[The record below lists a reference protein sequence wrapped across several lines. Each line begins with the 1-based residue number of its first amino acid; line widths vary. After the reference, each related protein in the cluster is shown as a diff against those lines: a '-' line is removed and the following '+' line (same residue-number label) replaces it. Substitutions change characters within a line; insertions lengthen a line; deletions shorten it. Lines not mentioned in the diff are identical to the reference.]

1 MPEAQYRA
9 GRGARAA
16 YFQGCPMDMNRYP
29 DRLPGSVAKS
39 TPDHW
44 LLFAVEGA
52 VLVALGA
59 VAVTIPAI
67 ANVDVTGALGWI
79 FLLSGAVGLA
89 ITYLARQAPGS
100 LWSLLSALLAIFV
113 GVVLIENKSQDLY
126 GGMMGWPFHNAGPL
140 RLILVLFFL
149 AEGAA
154 SIMFSIEHRR
164 HRTGRWALMLASGI
178 VDIVLASVIIF
189 ALPGSSAWA
198 MGVLVGVNMILGG
211 AALIAIGVHA
221 RTEWAAATPRASNP

>member
-1 MPEAQYRA
+1 
-9 GRGARAA
+9 
-16 YFQGCPMDMNRYP
+16 MDMNCYA
-29 DRLPGSVAKS
+29 DRLPESVAKS

-44 LLFAVEGA
+44 FLFTVEGA

-79 FLLSGAVGLA
+79 FLFSGAVGLA
-89 ITYLARQAPGS
+89 ITYLARKAPGS

-113 GVVLIENKSQDLY
+113 GVVLIENRSQDLY

-149 AEGAA
+149 TEGAA

-221 RTEWAAATPRASNP
+221 RTEWAGAIPRAGNP